1 MKPETVKSGVN
12 VGALVGLLVVGALVG
27 VYAWGRFTSS
37 GFYARLM
44 SSAAVGAVRDAL
56 VNAPGSGGV

>member
-1 MKPETVKSGVN
+1 MKADTVKTGVN
-12 VGALVGLLVVGALVG
+12 VGGLVGVLVVGALVG
-27 VYAWGRFTSS
+27 VYVWGRFTAS

-44 SSAAVGAVRDAL
+44 SSAAVTTVRDAL